1 MFGTTD
7 DSIAPV
13 ENGCGSG
20 RDKVTI
26 SLFDNDRLKTRR
38 SLMEP
43 EKSSPA
49 APAGVK
55 PFQPRRRVEV
65 EAEEE
70 MANDDVDEAT
80 FDPSTYAVRVLVEDE
95 PE

>member
-1 MFGTTD
+1 M
-7 DSIAPV
+7 
-13 ENGCGSG
+13 
-20 RDKVTI
+20 TI

-55 PFQPRRRVEV
+55 PFQPRRRVE
-65 EAEEE
+65 EEEEE
-70 MANDDVDEAT
+70 MANVEEVDKAT
-80 FDPSTYAVRVLVEDE
+80 LDPSTYAVRVLVEDE